1 MEKNGRNGIKAWQV
15 VVLMLLSAALS
26 AAVIFGALMSGKGKY
41 AIAERGGD
49 TDASLIST
57 LLAEIKDY
65 YYFSD
70 EAPSSKE
77 LLHAAAHEMVKA
89 VGDPYAE
96 FFTVDEFSDFRNSM
110 NGNFKGIGT
119 QVRKADGEGISVLRV
134 YEDSPADKA
143 GLRDGDV
150 IIEVDGESI
159 VELDSDAAIGK
170 IAGEDGSTV
179 TLSVMRGETRHV
191 IQVVRGDVQVKRV
204 YTEPIEDGIGYIR
217 IESFTGSAADE
228 FDKAVTEMLENGA
241 KALVFDI
248 RDNPGGEL
256 GVVTTICDRILPEC
270 TITTLEG
277 KLVDPPKVYKST
289 AEKSIELP
297 FVVLI
302 DGYSASASEIFAS
315 AVQDNKAGTLI
326 GTNTYGKGIVQT
338 TWEVLPGE
346 GYLKLT
352 TDVYLTPNG
361 EMIHEKGVAPD
372 IELAQDPELEAF
384 DGIYFIR
391 RDAKDR
397 DLQMLKAIEVLKA
410 RLDS

>member
-1 MEKNGRNGIKAWQV
+1 MANSGNNRGMKAWQV
-15 VVLMLLSAALS
+15 VVLMLLSAVLS
-26 AAVIFGALMSGKGKY
+26 AVVVIGSLLSGKGRY
-41 AIAERGGD
+41 VIIERGGD

-57 LLAEIKDY
+57 LLANIKDY

-70 EAPSSKE
+70 KVPSSKE
-77 LLHAAAHEMVKA
+77 LLNTAAHEMVKK

-96 FFTVDEFSDFRNSM
+96 FFTVDEYEDFQNTM

-119 QVRKADGEGISVLRV
+119 IVSKMDGEGISILRV
-134 YEDSPADKA
+134 YEDSPAAQA
-143 GLRDGDV
+143 GVQEGDV

-159 VELDSDAAIGK
+159 VELDQDTAVGK

-179 TLSVMRGETRHV
+179 TLGVMRGETRHI
-191 IQVVRGDVQVKRV
+191 IQVVRGDVYAKRV

-228 FDKAVTEMLENGA
+228 FDSAVTEMLANGA

-248 RDNPGGEL
+248 RDNPGGDL
-256 GVVTTICDRILPEC
+256 GTVVKICDRILPEC
-270 TITTLEG
+270 TITTIEG
-277 KLVDPPKVYKST
+277 KTVQKPEVYRST
-289 AEKSIELP
+289 AEKSIGIP
-297 FVVLI
+297 FAVLM

-326 GTNTYGKGIVQT
+326 GTNTFGKGIVQT
-338 TWEVLPGE
+338 TWEVIPGE

-361 EMIHEKGVAPD
+361 NMIHEKGVAPD
-372 IELAQDPELEAF
+372 IELAQDAELE
-384 DGIYFIR
+384 DMGIYYIR
-391 RDAKDR
+391 RDMADR
-397 DLQMLKAIEVLKA
+397 DVQMLKAVEVLK
-410 RLDS
+410 SKIG